1 MLLSDLKDGVLTLT
15 LNRPERMNALTV
27 KLQREL
33 HRALTDAARDP
44 GVHVVVLAG
53 SGKAFCAGYDLRDG
67 MEGETEDPVA
77 KAWSKEPIWLE
88 VEQVAGRLRHDA
100 EIPLMLHTMP
110 KPTICM
116 VNGAAAGSGLVLAAA
131 CDLRVAAETAVF
143 KTAFITAGRCGDPG
157 GSYFLTRLIGSTM
170 TREMYMLDEKIDAT
184 TAQQIGLVNRVVPAQ
199 DLLAATSAL
208 ARKLASG
215 PRLAYVHMKRNLNA
229 ALNSTLEEMLTQE
242 AFSNARVSL
251 SADAKEAAAAFLEK
265 RAPKFR
271 GY

>member
-1 MLLSDLKDGVLTLT
+1 MLLSTLDNGVLTLT
-15 LNRPERMNALTV
+15 LDRPDRLNAMTIASQR
-27 KLQREL
+27 KL
-33 HRALTDAARDP
+33 HAALVDAARDP
-44 GVHVVVLAG
+44 GVHVVVLTG

-77 KAWSKEPIWLE
+77 KQWSEEPIWKE

-100 EIPLMLHTMP
+100 EIPLLLYTMP
-110 KPTICM
+110 KPTIAM

-131 CDLRVAAETAVF
+131 CDLRIASESAVF
-143 KTAFITAGRCGDPG
+143 KTAFLTAGRCGDPG
-157 GSYFLTRLIGSTM
+157 GTYFLTRLIGSTM
-170 TREMYMLDEKIDAT
+170 TRELYLLDEKVDAP
-184 TAQQIGLVNRVVPAQ
+184 TALRLGLVNRVVPAA
-199 DLLAATSAL
+199 DLASTTAALAA
-208 ARKLASG
+208 KLAAG

-229 ALNSTLEEMLTQE
+229 ALNSTLEEMLAQE

-251 SADAKEAAAAFLEK
+251 SSDAKEAAMAFLEK

>member
-1 MLLSDLKDGVLTLT
+1 
-15 LNRPERMNALTV
+15 
-27 KLQREL
+27 
-33 HRALTDAARDP
+33 
-44 GVHVVVLAG
+44 
-53 SGKAFCAGYDLRDG
+53 

-77 KAWSKEPIWLE
+77 KEWSKEPIWLE

-110 KPTICM
+110 KPTIAM

-131 CDLRVAAETAVF
+131 CDLRIAADTAVF

-157 GSYFLTRLIGSTM
+157 GTYLLTRLVGSSM
-170 TREMYMLDEKIDAT
+170 TREMYLLDEKIDA
-184 TAQQIGLVNRVVPAQ
+184 AAALKLGLVNRVVPAH
-199 DLLAATSAL
+199 DLQAATTAMATKLAA
-208 ARKLASG
+208 G

-229 ALNSTLEEMLTQE
+229 ALNSTLEEMLTAE

-251 SADAKEAAAAFLEK
+251 SSDAKEAAAAFLEK